1 MTQEDIAELKRQF
14 TEESHWGFASQ
25 HGRTGRIRAVDT
37 KDRTL
42 QVDTPRGPLQAK
54 VGEGAVI
61 HQTSQNGELVMT
73 FEDLTPGMLIT
84 VNGPTGIEGDTEA
97 DEIDLIPAGEGGF
110 RIEPATGPG
119 PHDIPVFPWL
129 PASRSCHTGCSA
141 RSRRPSESE
150 SKLNCPDCNMLL
162 LEPGKL
168 PGFY

>member
-1 MTQEDIAELKRQF
+1 MTQDDITELKRQF
-14 TEESHWGFASQ
+14 REESHWGFASQ

-61 HQTSQNGELVMT
+61 HQASQNEEPVKT
-73 FEDLTPGMLIT
+73 FDDLTPGMPIT
-84 VNGPTGIEGDTEA
+84 VNGPTGTEGDTEA
-97 DEIDLIPAGEGGF
+97 GEIKLIPEGDGGF

-141 RSRRPSESE
+141 RSRGPSEKRIE
-150 SKLNCPDCNMLL
+150 TQ
-162 LEPGKL
+162 L
-168 PGFY
+168 PRL

>member
-1 MTQEDIAELKRQF
+1 MTQEDIVELKRQF